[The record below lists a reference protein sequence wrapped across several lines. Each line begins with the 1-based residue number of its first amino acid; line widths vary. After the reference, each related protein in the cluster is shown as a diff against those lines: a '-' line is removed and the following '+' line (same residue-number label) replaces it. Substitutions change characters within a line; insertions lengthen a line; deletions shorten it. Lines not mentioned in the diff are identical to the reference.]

1 MLILFLVVGG
11 LGAAVLIVQIALSL
25 FGLDHELPGDADL
38 SAALD
43 LLSVRALSA
52 GAATFGIGGLAGLQ
66 LGLPS
71 FFALVLGVLGGVA
84 MSVVTAWL
92 TRQLLGLESSG
103 SLDLQNAIGS
113 AGMVHLSVPAARLHK
128 AGASAPARV
137 HTVPPARQ
145 RPGSVVCQRNR
156 GAKPHTTAVPV
167 LATAARDIA
176 LAAGNLCDVQGN

>member
-92 TRQLLGLESSG
+92 TRQLFRLESSG

-113 AGMVHLSVPAARLHK
+113 AGRVQLSVPAAMGG
-128 AGASAPARV
+128 AGRV
-137 HTVPPARQ
+137 Q
-145 RPGSVVCQRNR
+145 FE
-156 GAKPHTTAVPV
+156 
-167 LATAARDIA
+167 
-176 LAAGNLCDVQGN
+176 VQGRTLELKAVSHGDPLPVGTPVTIVGLIDDDTVEVMPTPTLEEIIG